1 MPKNQTV
8 SCPAGTPT
16 QLTDNAVSAARVIG
30 SQDFHLCATIGTTP
44 PVSTDGS
51 VMLLPWSVLTADLA
65 LGDLFPGVGTSVYLW
80 AWPLS
85 GAVDV
90 SVSHVRGRDAQSVP
104 AKPPH

>member
-1 MPKNQTV
+1 MPKNATV

-16 QLTDNAVSAARVIG
+16 QLTDLAVSVARVVG
-30 SQDFHLCATIGTTP
+30 SQDIHLCATLDTTP
-44 PVSTDGS
+44 PTSTAGS

-65 LGDLFPGVGTSVYLW
+65 LVDLFPGVGASVYLW

-90 SVSHVRGRDAQSVP
+90 SVSHA
-104 AKPPH
+104 